1 MPPEPS
7 ASPAAS
13 GPSAGPSVWTEL
25 THAPLAVAAAH
36 EFLADERAG
45 GTCVF
50 VGTSRRWT
58 DGLETRALDYHAYE
72 PMAETSLAELAAQA
86 AERWRAV
93 RVVVLHRLGVVPPP
107 QASVVVGVACA
118 HRAPAFEAAR
128 WIIDTLK
135 DSTPIWKR
143 DL

>member
-1 MPPEPS
+1 MARPSDAPPE
-7 ASPAAS
+7 APAGRA
-13 GPSAGPSVWTEL
+13 PAVWTAL
-25 THAPLAVAAAH
+25 THGPLAVGAAH

-58 DGLETRALDYHAYE
+58 DGVETRALDYHAYE
-72 PMAETSLAELAAQA
+72 PMAEASLAELAARA
-86 AERWRAV
+86 AERWQAV
-93 RVVVLHRLGVVPPP
+93 RVVVLHRLGTVPPP

-118 HRAPAFEAAR
+118 HRAAAFEAAR

-135 DSTPIWKR
+135 DETPIWKR